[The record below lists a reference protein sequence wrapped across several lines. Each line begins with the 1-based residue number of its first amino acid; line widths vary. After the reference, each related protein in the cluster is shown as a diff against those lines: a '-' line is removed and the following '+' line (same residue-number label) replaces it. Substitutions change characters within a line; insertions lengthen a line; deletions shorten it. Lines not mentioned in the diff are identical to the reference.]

1 MSSHYSYYEKIDGKL
16 AFLSGNISALSDEC
30 LCNIIPKYWA
40 VEADV
45 FKADSNDICDSMRRS
60 FANLLGDDGDKK
72 TLDNISKFSF
82 ALRQLDK
89 DVYSAIYDVFSRT
102 KEKHIENE
110 KEMID
115 EFMRGV
121 RFQLGELKNIYK
133 IEGELN
139 ERITRVISEFY
150 TYLVFDLV
158 FFEYEEYM
166 VMIVFGSDE

>member
-1 MSSHYSYYEKIDGKL
+1 MIREK
-16 AFLSGNISALSDEC
+16 
-30 LCNIIPKYWA
+30 
-40 VEADV
+40 
-45 FKADSNDICDSMRRS
+45 SNKSLI
-60 FANLLGDDGDKK
+60 L
-72 TLDNISKFSF
+72 
-82 ALRQLDK
+82 
-89 DVYSAIYDVFSRT
+89 
-102 KEKHIENE
+102 
-110 KEMID
+110 
-115 EFMRGV
+115 RGV

>member
-1 MSSHYSYYEKIDGKL
+1 MMFL
-16 AFLSGNISALSDEC
+16 AEPKKNIQ
-30 LCNIIPKYWA
+30 KM
-40 VEADV
+40 
-45 FKADSNDICDSMRRS
+45 K
-60 FANLLGDDGDKK
+60 
-72 TLDNISKFSF
+72 
-82 ALRQLDK
+82 
-89 DVYSAIYDVFSRT
+89 
-102 KEKHIENE
+102 

>member
-1 MSSHYSYYEKIDGKL
+1 MSSHFSYYGKIDGRQ

-45 FKADSNDICDSMRRS
+45 FKAGNNDICDSMRQC
-60 FANLLGDDGDKK
+60 FVNLLGDDGDKK
-72 TLDNISKFSF
+72 ILDSIAKFSF
-82 ALRQLDK
+82 DLKKEEK
-89 DVYSAIYDVFSRT
+89 DVYGVIYDVFNRT
-102 KEKHIENE
+102 QEKHLANE

-133 IEGELN
+133 IQGELN

-158 FFEYEEYM
+158 FLEYEEYM